1 MALSVLRKG
10 ISLDFQLSRG
20 PYVALYFVW
29 YIRIFT
35 NSNGLNYRGNMT
47 KIGIHGTS
55 CAAVKSNIVL
65 SYDSPVD
72 FVLPNRLLFTD
83 K

>member
-1 MALSVLRKG
+1 MAFSVLRKS

-20 PYVALYFVW
+20 PYVAPYSVRYLE
-29 YIRIFT
+29 IFT

-47 KIGIHGTS
+47 KIGIHDTS
-55 CAAVKSNIVL
+55 CAAVKSDIVF
-65 SYDSPVD
+65 SHDSPVD
-72 FVLPNRLLFTD
+72 VVLPNRLLFTD